1 MAALLLLIAIN
12 FASGY
17 QNRFSRSYHSKS
29 QSRRIDEKALVSK
42 VIAGRTTSL
51 FSLGDPDT
59 DMESNFYR
67 WYVTLLSQQNFE
79 SKRKLITK
87 AKEWLFILLVVE

>member
-1 MAALLLLIAIN
+1 MHEMAALLLLLAIN
-12 FASGY
+12 LATGY
-17 QNRFSRSYHSKS
+17 QNHFSRSYQSKR
-29 QSRRIDEKALVSK
+29 QTRRIDEKAMVSK

-67 WYVTLLSQQNFE
+67 W
-79 SKRKLITK
+79 
-87 AKEWLFILLVVE
+87 